1 MLKARALLI
10 GLNYS
15 NVAKE
20 TALTG
25 CINDVKNM
33 KEFLQE
39 LMVDQDFN
47 ITVITDEDP
56 NMMDRVSWSG
66 LYVNLLDLCI
76 KSWSEDLDVAIFH
89 YSGHGR
95 QTASLSSGG
104 YINSNANT
112 ENDGLDEGIVPVDY
126 AKYGIIR
133 DDVLNA
139 IFTRFNPKTRILCI
153 FDCCHSGSILD
164 LHYQWGLKGLWSDV
178 HNENENHEIPWIICL
193 SAGRDIDVAGEVHKK
208 IETGAFTTYLL
219 DYFNKK
225 GSDAHII
232 KMQKTINDNLGDA
245 GYDQIHTV
253 SSSRNIHVE
262 DSIKSFLLY
271 K

>member
-39 LMVDQDFN
+39 LMIDQDFN

-66 LYVNLLDLCI
+66 IYVDLLDLCI

-89 YSGHGR
+89 YSGNGR

-104 YINSNANT
+104 YINSNANP

-164 LHYQWGLKGLWSDV
+164 LPYQWGLKGLWNDV
-178 HNENENHEIPWIICL
+178 NNEQKELPWIICL

-219 DYFNKK
+219 DYFNKI

-271 K
+271 I